1 MARKQN
7 YENRDK
13 VRFSVTL
20 PSSVAEDIKRTA
32 EDRGISAAYFYSQ
45 LLCEGYS
52 HYRTQKAVEAL
63 HESLDTQYLALEL
76 IGAKLD
82 EIVKLLGLRTPAP
95 KADSA
100 EQRET
105 MSVKAET
112 LARNVSNSA
121 RKAVQDFRTGDSTV
135 DPLGTEKL
143 LEFFKTYIEEAGAS
157 GRKDSERSP
166 EGE

>member
-7 YENRDK
+7 YENREK

-20 PSSVAEDIKRTA
+20 PISVAEDIRRTA
-32 EDRGISAAYFYSQ
+32 EERGVSASYFHSQ

-52 HYRTQKAVEAL
+52 HYRTQKAVEEL
-63 HESLDTQYLALEL
+63 RENLDTQYLALEL
-76 IGAKLD
+76 LGAKLD

-100 EQRET
+100 EQRES
-105 MSVKAET
+105 MSLKAET

-121 RKAVQDFRTGDSTV
+121 RKAVQDYRTGDSSV

-143 LEFFKTYIEEAGAS
+143 LEFFKTYIEEASKKGREDS
-157 GRKDSERSP
+157 GES
-166 EGE
+166 